1 MHEPRPFNH
10 GPLDCRACVANMGQ
24 THCGRRMSP
33 IRRSRGA
40 FDFESLLGH
49 GHVTRRDHPK
59 QRQLAMVAAGVSA
72 LSMNLAGVQAE

>member
-1 MHEPRPFNH
+1 
-10 GPLDCRACVANMGQ
+10 
-24 THCGRRMSP
+24 MSP